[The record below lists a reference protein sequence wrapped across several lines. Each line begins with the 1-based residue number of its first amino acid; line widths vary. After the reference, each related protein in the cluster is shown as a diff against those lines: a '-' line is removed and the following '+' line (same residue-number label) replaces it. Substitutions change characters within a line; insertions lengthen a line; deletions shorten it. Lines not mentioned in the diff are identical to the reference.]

1 MKENAL
7 IVLNYNRSNLIENII
22 KTVEAFKIMP
32 HLFIVDN
39 NSDEDN
45 KKHLK
50 KLEDDNKSNKIHFIY
65 NLNNLGYAKGN
76 NIALERIE
84 EYLDCKNVFIM
95 NPDVILKDGIIDY
108 ISDFINNHNDAGVVT
123 IAHVDG
129 ALEFSQ
135 RQGWPLIKYKDEL
148 KTSFLLGRKSYYKK
162 LPIKFDNDI
171 NKIDVI
177 DGSFFGID
185 YKLFKE
191 LGFFDENTFLYYEEN
206 ILGYKIKKINHQSYI
221 LNYKDNPIHNHQN
234 SITSKIKFM
243 KNWKIYNKSR
253 KYYCIKYLKIGLFK
267 RFILNI
273 CIGISSIESFFIS
286 LFK

>member
-45 KKHLK
+45 KKYLK
-50 KLEDDNKSNKIHFIY
+50 RLEEFNENEKIHFIY

-76 NIALERIE
+76 NIALNKIE
-84 EYLDCKNVFIM
+84 DYLDCKNVFIM

-129 ALEFSQ
+129 ALNFSQ
-135 RQGWPLIKYKDEL
+135 RQGWPLVKYKDEL

-191 LGFFDENTFLYYEEN
+191 LGFFDEKTFLYYEEN

-221 LNYKDNPIHNHQN
+221 LNYKDNPIHDHQN

-243 KNWKIYNKSR
+243 KNWNIYNKSR

-273 CIGISSIESFFIS
+273 CIGISDIESFFIS